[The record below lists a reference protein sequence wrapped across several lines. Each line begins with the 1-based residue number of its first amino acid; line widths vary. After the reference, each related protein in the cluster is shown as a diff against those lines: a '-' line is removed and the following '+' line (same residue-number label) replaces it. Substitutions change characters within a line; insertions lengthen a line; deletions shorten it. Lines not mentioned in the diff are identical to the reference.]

1 MAENPSMPLFP
12 DGVYTSR
19 YYSLRNTKV
28 WKEEHDRKLLFA
40 IARYGAF
47 HFSFT
52 LCGCGFTDP
61 YVCKYRLVL
70 QTVVEQLKCSLP

>member
-1 MAENPSMPLFP
+1 MGPQVKAMAENPSMPLFP

-28 WKEEHDRKLLFA
+28 WKEEHDHKLLFA

-52 LCGCGFTDP
+52 
-61 YVCKYRLVL
+61 
-70 QTVVEQLKCSLP
+70 

>member
-28 WKEEHDRKLLFA
+28 WKEEHDHKLLFA

-52 LCGCGFTDP
+52 
-61 YVCKYRLVL
+61 
-70 QTVVEQLKCSLP
+70 